1 MASKDFSKV
10 KSAIQKAVAAPEET
24 EANNTQEATE
34 AKKTTATKNA
44 SDTQP
49 VKKRGRGEHIR
60 QSYTEEEIA
69 EARAQGKTQGKK
81 GVHAR
86 RFNMAFRPE
95 IYDYIT
101 IMARVRGQTIT
112 QFTEDVFSLS
122 MKENA
127 KLYEEALSFLKKFK

>member
-24 EANNTQEATE
+24 EVNNAQEATE
-34 AKKTTATKNA
+34 AKKTTSTNNA
-44 SDTQP
+44 SGTQP
-49 VKKRGRGEHIR
+49 EKKRGRGEHIR

-95 IYDYIT
+95 IYEYIT

-112 QFTEDVFSLS
+112 QFTEDVFALS
-122 MKENA
+122 MRENA
-127 KLYEEALSFLKKFK
+127 KLYEEAQSFLKKFK

>member
-10 KSAIQKAVAAPEET
+10 KSAIQKAVAAPEAQ
-24 EANNTQEATE
+24 EANEATE
-34 AKKTTATKNA
+34 TNKVPEAKNA
-44 SDTQP
+44 QQTASAQP